1 MSQAEDRAHG
11 IGRGEEGAKSMLIQ
25 HLVFED
31 SLDTYKAKLTIKK
44 QKSIDRAVGMPQR

>member
-1 MSQAEDRAHG
+1 
-11 IGRGEEGAKSMLIQ
+11 MLIQ

-44 QKSIDRAVGMPQR
+44 QKSIDRAVGMPVR